1 VSYHSEYKKIIEATL
16 KQTPVLNKRTGEK
29 IYQFPRVA
37 TLIHK
42 KNSIPIIGG
51 RKVFLKSAAAEVAW
65 YLSGIKDC
73 QELNTF
79 TSMWKPWQQD
89 NKVEAAYGHRWINYF
104 GIDQIQTAIE
114 NLTKDNSSRR
124 IWVNTW
130 APKEDTNPEMLNVP
144 CPVGF
149 NLNIINNKLNMQVV
163 MRSSDLAIGLIY
175 DTISFR
181 LLQQIISSTLKKP
194 VGDIEFVLL
203 NAHLYASH
211 EPVVSTL
218 LKDGMLDLE
227 LNLNFANA
235 FCIDTLKNKTKE
247 YVLDYQNRQSQ
258 LHAEH
263 LDIKVLV

>member
-1 VSYHSEYKKIIEATL
+1 MSYHSEYKRIIETTL
-16 KQTPVLNKRTGEK
+16 KQKPVLNKRTGEK

-79 TSMWKPWQQD
+79 TSMWKPWQKN
-89 NKVEAAYGHRWINYF
+89 NKVEAAYGYRWINYF
-104 GIDQIQTAIE
+104 NINQIQIAIE
-114 NLTKDNSSRR
+114 NLIKDNSSRR

-130 APKEDTNPEMLNVP
+130 APKEDTNPKMLNVP

-181 LLQQIISSTLKKP
+181 LLQQIISNTLQKP
-194 VGDIEFVLL
+194 IGDIEFVLL
-203 NAHLYASH
+203 NAHLYATH
-211 EPVVSTL
+211 KPVVSTL
-218 LKDGMLDLE
+218 LKDSMLNLE
-227 LNLNFANA
+227 LNLNFANN
-235 FCIDTLKNKTKE
+235 FSIDNIKNNTNKF
-247 YVLDYQNRQSQ
+247 VLDYQSKQKQMHSQ
-258 LHAEH
+258 HK
-263 LDIKVLV
+263 DIKVLV